1 MRVSSSRPAALL
13 AALLLAASPPVASL
27 AAAQVQAVNPTAD
40 PVVARVD
47 GVTITLSEVEEAARG
62 LPEQFRAMPPM
73 VLFPL
78 LIDQMINQRVLT
90 AAARKANLQESPE
103 VRARVAQAEAEALQQ
118 AYLAR
123 EIAPLMTDEALRARY
138 QRDIASQPADVQVRA
153 RHILVQT
160 ETDARS
166 AITALQGGAD
176 FATLARERSRGPG
189 AQDGGD
195 LGFFKKEEMPEPFAE
210 AAFALAP
217 GQFTATPVR
226 TQFGWHVIKT
236 EERRE
241 EPRPTFEE
249 AENDLRRTVIEEA
262 ATGIVDRLRAAATV
276 QRFNIDGSPL
286 TPQAASPQAPSP
298 QAPSPQAAPQAAPP
312 RR

>member
-27 AAAQVQAVNPTAD
+27 AAAQVQAVNPVSD

-47 GVTITLSEVEEAARG
+47 GAAITLSEVEEAARS
-62 LPEQFRAMPPM
+62 LPEQFRSMPPM

-78 LIDQMINQRVLT
+78 LIDQMINQRVLA
-90 AAARKANLQESPE
+90 AAARKANLQDSPE

-118 AYLAR
+118 AFLAR
-123 EIAPLMTDEALRARY
+123 EIAPLMTEESLRARY

-153 RHILVQT
+153 RHILLQT

-166 AITALQGGAD
+166 TITALQGGAD

-241 EPRPTFEE
+241 DPRPSFEQ

-262 ATGIVDRLRAAATV
+262 ATSIIDRLRAAATV
-276 QRFNIDGSPL
+276 QRFNIDGSPI
-286 TPQAASPQAPSP
+286 
-298 QAPSPQAAPQAAPP
+298 APQAAPP
-312 RR
+312 AAPPRR